1 MINRKDMDEITYSGM
16 IYHYYDDSKKHRF
29 NDPEN
34 ENILG
39 WLFDELARHTM
50 KNKPLPIG

>member
-1 MINRKDMDEITYSGM
+1 MDEITYSGM